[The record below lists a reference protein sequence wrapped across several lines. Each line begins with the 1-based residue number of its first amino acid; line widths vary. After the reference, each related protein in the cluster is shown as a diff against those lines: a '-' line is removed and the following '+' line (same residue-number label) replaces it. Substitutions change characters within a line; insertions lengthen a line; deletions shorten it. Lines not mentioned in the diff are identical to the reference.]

1 MRTYFIAAATA
12 VGFGLAAISGA
23 SAAPV
28 NGAVIGD
35 LATSTNHATTVQHY
49 RYGSYGGHYRYGS
62 RGHYRYGSYGHGR
75 YGSRGY

>member
-1 MRTYFIAAATA
+1 MRTLFIAAATA
-12 VGFGLAAISGA
+12 VGFGLAAIQGA

-35 LATSTNHATTVQHY
+35 LATSTNPATTVQY
-49 RYGSYGGHYRYGS
+49 
-62 RGHYRYGSYGHGR
+62 HYRYGSYGHYHNRYRSHGWHWR